1 MWLEIKLLTRLQII
15 RHCEK
20 LERENKTLKDK
31 IEFLTNCLDDR
42 DKSIAIFQEEKK
54 TNLVWWIVAILVL
67 VVLRWFGIAF
77 LNR

>member
-1 MWLEIKLLTRLQII
+1 MWLEIKQLTRLQII
-15 RHCEK
+15 RYCEK
-20 LERENKTLKDK
+20 LEKENQTLKDK